1 MTLPSRRQWA
11 IAAGFLGCLLAAL
24 AIVGFVAGAPLAG
37 TALPGVAVGFL
48 LTLQRRSRRA
58 GLIAVAVMGGLAFVS
73 TLAASSTAVAAIW
86 MGAVGFA
93 YGFSALR
100 GWHTL
105 TQQLAIWC
113 AYVTV
118 NPLQAGAATKLS
130 RIEHVQPDLHAAIVT
145 AVVIMAS
152 GAFAALLAGFAK
164 GTPRS
169 LEPLG
174 RDSAWLL
181 GIAMAVLLGVGT
193 AIVIGEY
200 RHPAGEWL
208 LLTMIVVSQPDLHG
222 TYRHTFERVVGTIAG
237 VLAAGVISLALGD
250 APLRTMLAIA
260 LLIAAFAFRQLP
272 GRYWAYVVFLTPGI
286 VLIESQPSSTTAL
299 AADRVLYTLAG
310 AAAVTA
316 AALAVSAL
324 NRRPSA

>member
-24 AIVGFVAGAPLAG
+24 AIVGWLVGAPLAG

-73 TLAASSTAVAAIW
+73 TLAASSTAAAALW

-93 YGFSALR
+93 YGLSALR
-100 GWHTL
+100 GWHVL

-118 NPLQAGAATKLS
+118 NPLQAHAATKLS
-130 RIEHVQPDLHAAIVT
+130 RIEHVQPDLRAALVT
-145 AVVIMAS
+145 AAVVVAS

-164 GTPRS
+164 GTPRP
-169 LEPLG
+169 LAPLG
-174 RDSAWLL
+174 RDSALL
-181 GIAMAVLLGVGT
+181 MAIAMGVLLGVGT
-193 AIVIGEY
+193 LIVVGGY
-200 RHPAGEWL
+200 RHAAGEWL
-208 LLTMIVVSQPDLHG
+208 LLTMIVVSQPDVHG
-222 TYRHTFERVVGTIAG
+222 TYRHTLERVVGTVAG
-237 VLAAGVISLALGD
+237 VLAAGVIGLALGD
-250 APLRTMLAIA
+250 APVRSVLAIV
-260 LLIAAFAFRQLP
+260 LLVAAFAFRQVP
-272 GRYWAYVVFLTPGI
+272 GRYWPYVLFLTPGI
-286 VLIESQPSSTTAL
+286 VLIESQPSSTAAL
-299 AADRVLYTLAG
+299 AENRLLYTLAG

-324 NRRPSA
+324 TRRPSA